1 MSKSLKYQIFKAT
14 GILFILLSGWKIV
27 ETYQIDKE
35 RALFEGALLATI
47 AAYYGFILQHK
58 KNRSPTPSTQKL
70 DSNFSKTSDE
80 KLSIT
85 LNQNLSLP
93 KDLTRL
99 KQYLSQDSTSYA
111 TGLVK
116 IDNTSYPAL
125 FIPFTQSYQ
134 GSIKLYSR
142 VIFSSDDRPEIIS
155 QTLVD
160 RISEKV
166 CQQIKETLVYKK

>member
-14 GILFILLSGWKIV
+14 GILFILLSGWKII

-35 RALFEGALLATI
+35 RAFFEGALLATI
-47 AAYYGFILQHK
+47 AAYYGFTLQHK
-58 KNRSPTPSTQKL
+58 NRSQTPSTQKL
-70 DSNFSKTSDE
+70 DSNFSKTSDDE
-80 KLSIT
+80 QLSIT

-99 KQYLSQDSTSYA
+99 KQSLSQDSTSYA

-116 IDNTSYPAL
+116 IEDTSYPAL

-134 GSIKLYSR
+134 GSVKLYSR

-160 RISEKV
+160 RISQKV
-166 CQQIKETLVYKK
+166 CEQIKESLVYK